1 MLKHNTGRVLHSER
15 YGDVEEIQRS
25 VGPSCEL
32 FRKIFGQ
39 NRKAEHGGCADRRQC
54 GNSLSY
60 RARG

>member
-39 NRKAEHGGCADRRQC
+39 NRKAEHGSRTYGRHNGPLQI
-54 GNSLSY
+54 
-60 RARG
+60 